1 MNTKAKARIM
11 MFVDISILIMIIAI
25 IMIKLLNDDI
35 KYMHQVQQQQETTRN
50 VVESVSE
57 LEIEQHTTAIVGNSM
72 EQIIRERATA
82 EPTTEPTTEKTTEEK
97 TEETTTGFMVAPAI
111 KCEVDIDD
119 FRLMCRIVM
128 NEAGGNSYKCQL
140 AVAETIVNRVNSEY
154 YPNNIYDVVYQP
166 YQYSHANNGDVTDSV
181 REAVTQALEES
192 TFDNSMVFFR
202 DWYYHSFA
210 EPYIEIDGMCFS
222 LKKEKCLSN

>member
-1 MNTKAKARIM
+1 MNTKKRRKTM
-11 MFVDISILIMIIAI
+11 YVDIAIIIMIIAI

-35 KYMHQVQQQQETTRN
+35 EYIQQNQQQQETTRN

-82 EPTTEPTTEKTTEEK
+82 EPTAEPTTEET
-97 TEETTTGFMVAPAI
+97 TEETTEHPTTEETTCFMVAPAI

-119 FRLMCRIVM
+119 FKLMCRIVM
-128 NEAGGNSYKCQL
+128 NEAGGNSFKCQL

-181 REAVTQALEES
+181 KEAVTQALEES

-202 DWYYHSFA
+202 DWYYHGFA
-210 EPYIEIDGMCFS
+210 EPYMEIDDMCFS
-222 LKKEKCLSN
+222 LKKE

>member
-1 MNTKAKARIM
+1 MNTKKM
-11 MFVDISILIMIIAI
+11 MFVDIAILIMIIAI
-25 IMIKLLNDDI
+25 IMIKLWNDDM
-35 KYMHQVQQQQETTRN
+35 KYMHQVQRQQETTRN

-82 EPTTEPTTEKTTEEK
+82 EPTKTIEKTTEET
-97 TEETTTGFMVAPAI
+97 TEETTRECFMVAPAI

-154 YPNNIYDVVYQP
+154 YPDNIYDVVYQP
-166 YQYSHANNGDVTDSV
+166 YQYSHANNGEVTDSV

-192 TFDNSMVFFR
+192 IFDNSMVYFR

-222 LKKEKCLSN
+222 LKKE

>member
-1 MNTKAKARIM
+1 MNTKKRRKTM
-11 MFVDISILIMIIAI
+11 YVDIAIIIMIVAI

-35 KYMHQVQQQQETTRN
+35 KYAHQNQQQQETTRN

-82 EPTTEPTTEKTTEEK
+82 EPTTAEPTTEETTVQPTTE
-97 TEETTTGFMVAPAI
+97 EETTTCFMITPAI

-154 YPNNIYDVVYQP
+154 YPNNISDVVYQP
-166 YQYSHANNGDVTDSV
+166 HQYSHANNGEVTDSV

-202 DWYYHSFA
+202 DWYYHGFA
-210 EPYIEIDGMCFS
+210 EPYMEIDDMCFS
-222 LKKEKCLSN
+222 LKKE